1 MANKEDKKTVNP
13 LKAPQGTKDLLPSES
28 YKWQFIEKVLLEV
41 ATLFGYKELRTPT
54 FENINLFCRGVGD
67 TTDVV
72 QKEMYEV
79 KAQKSDELYA
89 LKPEGTAGAVRC
101 AIEKGLL
108 NDALPLKV
116 CYITSCFRHER
127 AQAGRFREFHQFGC
141 EMFGAG
147 GACADADVISIVWHI
162 FKMLGL
168 LENSQIKLNIN
179 SIGCK
184 DCREE
189 YYKALRN
196 YFSEY
201 KDKLCGTCLE
211 RFEKNPMRILDCKS
225 PICQEVAKNAP
236 VITDY
241 LCDKCKVHFENVKE
255 RLNTLEI
262 PFVINT
268 KIVRGLDYYTKTVF
282 EFITE
287 IPGVQGTV
295 CAGGRYDGLVKVLGG
310 NDTPAL
316 GFAMGLERILILMDT
331 LKINIP
337 SPQICD
343 IYIGSMGDKA
353 NIKACEIATKM
364 RDEGFFAECDLMDRS
379 VKAQMKYAN
388 KINARYSLIIGE
400 NELLSGKA
408 ILKDMK
414 NKDIEPREIQFEK
427 ELTDILYDAML
438 SRQADE
444 IANQIGSDAFSKIM
458 SMEKDK

>member
-1 MANKEDKKTVNP
+1 MASKNNTTVA
-13 LKAPQGTKDLLPSES
+13 LKAPQGTKDLLPSDS
-28 YKWQFIEKVLLEV
+28 YKWQFIEKVLLES

-54 FENINLFCRGVGD
+54 FESINLFCRGVGD

-101 AIEKGLL
+101 AIEKGLI
-108 NDALPLKV
+108 NDALPLKIF
-116 CYITSCFRHER
+116 YITSCFRHER

-141 EMFGAG
+141 EMFGAAD
-147 GACADADVISIVWHI
+147 ACADADVISIVWHI
-162 FKMLGL
+162 LKMLGL
-168 LENSQIKLNIN
+168 LELSQIKLNIN

-184 DCREE
+184 TCREE
-189 YYKALRN
+189 YYKALRA
-196 YFSEY
+196 YFSDFKE
-201 KDKLCGTCLE
+201 KLCGTCLD

-225 PICQEVAKNAP
+225 PVCQEFAKNAP

-241 LCDKCKVHFENVKE
+241 LCEECSTHFESVKA
-255 RLNTLEI
+255 RLNTLNI

-282 EFITE
+282 EFITD

-295 CAGGRYDGLVKVLGG
+295 CAGGRYDGLVEVLGG
-310 NDTPAL
+310 NKTPAL

-331 LKINIP
+331 LKIEIP
-337 SPQICD
+337 TPPICD
-343 IYIGSMGDKA
+343 IYIGSIGEKA
-353 NIKACEIATKM
+353 NIKACEITTLM
-364 RDEGFFAECDLMDRS
+364 RDEGFFAECDLMNRS

-400 NELLSGKA
+400 NELETGKA

-427 ELTDILYDAML
+427 DLNDILYDAML

-444 IANQIGSDAFSKIM
+444 IAEQIGDNAFEKIM
-458 SMEKDK
+458 SM